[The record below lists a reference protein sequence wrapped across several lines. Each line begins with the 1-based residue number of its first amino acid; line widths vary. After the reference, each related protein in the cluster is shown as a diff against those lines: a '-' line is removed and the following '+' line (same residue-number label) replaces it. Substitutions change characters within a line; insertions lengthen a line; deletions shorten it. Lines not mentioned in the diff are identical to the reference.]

1 MSLPAVTMP
10 PHPALPPPTPPSPHI
25 PTCRPCPSSQAST
38 RGHSILRSSPI
49 IIVPFSTDNVKPL
62 LLNNVNVSTGVI
74 SLLSKGPSFT
84 PTPLDPPD
92 SAALQEDI
100 LNWKERMRWAFLF
113 RSKTL
118 REDPKADLSTTS
130 PFIKPP
136 WYSKT
141 DKMAPFASEEVEL
154 FMEMVRRTF
163 ASPSNHKPFSPN
175 ISSAESN
182 AFKELRILKQNG
194 FPVFLQDKSSRF
206 VIASRETVKAK
217 VDLDLNDAARYVS
230 MEEDDIQDILTQ
242 IGKWWQRSKLHLS
255 VLEEDISSW
264 LINPEA
270 RAGKLKALIKTHKPN
285 IPVREVFS
293 VCGQP
298 VENLSS
304 FIQFSYLGPIIASG
318 VLRWGLRDTKELVQF
333 LHEVNDTIRAD
344 HITSTLSVCT
354 LDIKNM
360 FPSIYKD
367 LALPAIRL
375 QLEKRGHSQ
384 AEIKAVLEALEIV
397 CDGTRVYWD
406 GSVIKQMDGCS
417 LGQADSCDYCDI
429 ALDYFLQL
437 VVPKLDNS

>member
-1 MSLPAVTMP
+1 MIRA
-10 PHPALPPPTPPSPHI
+10 
-25 PTCRPCPSSQAST
+25 
-38 RGHSILRSSPI
+38 RSYI
-49 IIVPFSTDNVKPL
+49 YNVK
-62 LLNNVNVSTGVI
+62 VSTGVI

-230 MEEDDIQDILTQ
+230 MEEDDIQDILSQ
-242 IGKWWQRSKLHLS
+242 IGKWWQRSKLHMS
-255 VLEEDISSW
+255 VLEEDISS
-264 LINPEA
+264 
-270 RAGKLKALIKTHKPN
+270 
-285 IPVREVFS
+285 
-293 VCGQP
+293 
-298 VENLSS
+298 
-304 FIQFSYLGPIIASG
+304 
-318 VLRWGLRDTKELVQF
+318 
-333 LHEVNDTIRAD
+333 
-344 HITSTLSVCT
+344 
-354 LDIKNM
+354 
-360 FPSIYKD
+360 
-367 LALPAIRL
+367 
-375 QLEKRGHSQ
+375 
-384 AEIKAVLEALEIV
+384 
-397 CDGTRVYWD
+397 
-406 GSVIKQMDGCS
+406 
-417 LGQADSCDYCDI
+417 
-429 ALDYFLQL
+429 
-437 VVPKLDNS
+437 